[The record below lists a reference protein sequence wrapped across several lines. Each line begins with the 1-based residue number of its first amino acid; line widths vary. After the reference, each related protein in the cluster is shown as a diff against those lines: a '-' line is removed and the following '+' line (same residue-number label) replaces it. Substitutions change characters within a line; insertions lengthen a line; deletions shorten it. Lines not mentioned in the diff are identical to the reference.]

1 MVQYYCSITATT
13 DDDDLITTAL
23 LTTLDYSMYYYH
35 ARTILYSTSTTIP
48 YHHTIP
54 SSCTCCWYC
63 WYHTVSYLLYTTT
76 TLLVVVG
83 WTGRLKVLVGSL
95 LCSTEVLTSMRCSSD
110 ACCGIF
116 VHRLMYGGYALP
128 LSNRCAGS
136 SGTYCKLVSKY
147 R

>member
-1 MVQYYCSITATT
+1 MC
-13 DDDDLITTAL
+13 
-23 LTTLDYSMYYYH
+23 YYH
-35 ARTILYSTSTTIP
+35 ARTILYSTVPVPP
-48 YHHTIP
+48 YHTIQ
-54 SSCTCCWYC
+54 
-63 WYHTVSYLLYTTT
+63 YHTSSSSIAAGIMVLVRYHRVPAAAGTISYLLYTTT

-136 SGTYCKLVSKY
+136 SGTYCILVSKY